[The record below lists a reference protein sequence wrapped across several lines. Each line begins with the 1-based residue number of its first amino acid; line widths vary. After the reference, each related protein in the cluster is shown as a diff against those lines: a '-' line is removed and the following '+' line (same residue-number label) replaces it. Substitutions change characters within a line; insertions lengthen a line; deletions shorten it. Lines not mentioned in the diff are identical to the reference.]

1 MRTVY
6 FSDDGK
12 EFKSAEEATAHD
24 AEVRNKEAKKKE
36 VAEQRQKDWQ
46 EVIDAYRAYTKKY
59 DEFSEKYKD
68 ETKSYEWWNNF
79 PKLYSL
85 FREI

>member
-6 FSDDGK
+6 FSDDGR
-12 EFKSAEEATAHD
+12 EFKSVEEATAHD

-46 EVIDAYRAYTKKY
+46 EVIDAYLAYTKKY
-59 DEFSEKYKD
+59 DEFFEKHKD